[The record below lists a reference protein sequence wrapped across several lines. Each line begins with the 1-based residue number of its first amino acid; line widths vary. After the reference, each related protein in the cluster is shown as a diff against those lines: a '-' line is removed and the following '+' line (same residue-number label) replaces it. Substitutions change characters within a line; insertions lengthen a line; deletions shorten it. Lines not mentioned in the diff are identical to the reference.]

1 MAYNNPYVT
10 QQPYKPLN
18 WGSQNIY
25 APGQFSARAGLE
37 RFNNTLPTPPETPKT
52 DMTGAAIG
60 AGITGIGLA
69 TDAIAMGNQS
79 LGIETSAPG
88 LQRSATGEPVYNTGE
103 FMNQASLAK
112 PQGSTVGEVGAGV
125 AKGASAGAAFGPW
138 GAAIGGAVGAVT
150 SLLGGRRRKRKQEA
164 EKKKALKSAKIAQGN
179 YNVASEAFDEK
190 EAAQSDYMKRMDNTN
205 RMFNLYR
212 SNY

>member
-1 MAYNNPYVT
+1 MYNNPYVT

-25 APGQFSARAGLE
+25 APGQFSAQAGLE
-37 RFNNTLPTPPETPKT
+37 RFNSTLPTPDETPKT
-52 DMTGAAIG
+52 DMTGAYVG
-60 AGITGIGLA
+60 AGTAALGLV
-69 TDAIAMGNQS
+69 TDAVSMGNQS

-88 LQRSATGEPVYNTGE
+88 LQRSATGEPVYNTGG

-125 AKGASAGAAFGPW
+125 AKGASAGAAFGVP
-138 GAAIGGAVGAVT
+138 GAIVGGFIGGIT
-150 SLLGGRRRKRKQEA
+150 SAFGGRRRKRKQEA
-164 EKKKALKSAKIAQGN
+164 EKKRALKSARLAQGN